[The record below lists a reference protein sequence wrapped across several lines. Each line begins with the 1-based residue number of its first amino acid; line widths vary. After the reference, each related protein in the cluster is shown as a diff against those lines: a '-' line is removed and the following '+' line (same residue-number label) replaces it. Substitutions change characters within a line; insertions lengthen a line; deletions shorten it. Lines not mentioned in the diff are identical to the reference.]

1 MTAAES
7 HLVKLPVPEIDA
19 LAVIRIPQL
28 PEGPYDDI
36 LRGERLLQCISTEDV
51 VRATDPPRTD
61 KLVTVNVSEIERGLR
76 RGLRTGG
83 RVLGGVAWIAKKL
96 GAPTW
101 IVALLVIVQVLAGAV
116 KDVKE

>member
-1 MTAAES
+1 
-7 HLVKLPVPEIDA
+7 
-19 LAVIRIPQL
+19 
-28 PEGPYDDI
+28 
-36 LRGERLLQCISTEDV
+36 
-51 VRATDPPRTD
+51 
-61 KLVTVNVSEIERGLR
+61 VNVSEIERGIR